1 MEDNRL
7 VPYSVHLKKDIYD
20 KLKIA
25 AGQRKASALV
35 RDAITMII
43 EGDDEFNGGYNKGIR
58 DAMEELY
65 EDEVASRIH
74 FDDETIADRLCARF
88 EAMIVN
94 QNVKG
99 KSNGKKKV

>member
-1 MEDNRL
+1 
-7 VPYSVHLKKDIYD
+7 
-20 KLKIA
+20 
-25 AGQRKASALV
+25 
-35 RDAITMII
+35 
-43 EGDDEFNGGYNKGIR
+43 
-58 DAMEELY
+58 MEELY